1 MQTDKNPQLLI
12 IDDEP
17 NIQSL
22 VEAVFFEDNYD
33 LFFASDGEGAL
44 KKLDNI
50 SPDAILLDIFMPGL
64 NGFEVCRRI
73 KEKEQWRNIPVMII
87 TGVETP
93 DNLIRGFDA
102 GADEF
107 LYKPFRP
114 EELQSRIKAMLRIK
128 TQYDELKEN
137 LRLKELLF
145 NMIVH
150 DMNNPLTCISVYS
163 DLLKDFVK
171 DAEGIHI
178 LEKLLGSTLSL
189 KCFIH
194 DLLILYKSSLG
205 KLMVDKKSSDIKE
218 FIISMGEKYRPI
230 AKRHSIEII
239 IEVPEESRQFSIDL
253 KLFQRLFDNLLS
265 NALKFSPDCST
276 VGISLKYIDEV
287 TGKEFSIS
295 VADKGPGIPENYYDH
310 IFNIFEIVEIK
321 ENNIPQIGL
330 GLAFCRMIAE
340 AHGGCIYVTSNK
352 PTGSIFV
359 VEI

>member
-44 KKLDNI
+44 KKLDSI

-64 NGFEVCRRI
+64 NGFEICRLI
-73 KEKEQWRNIPVMII
+73 KEKEQWKNIPVMLI

-93 DNLIRGFDA
+93 DNIIRGFDA

-150 DMNNPLTCISVYS
+150 DMNNPLTCIYVYS

-171 DAEGIHI
+171 DGEGLQI
-178 LEKLLGSTLSL
+178 LEKLLASTLNL
-189 KCFIH
+189 KCFIN
-194 DLLILYKSSLG
+194 DLLTLYKSSLG
-205 KLMVDKKSSDIKE
+205 KLVMDKKSSDIKE
-218 FIISMGEKYRPI
+218 FVLFMGEKYRPI
-230 AKRHSIEII
+230 AKRQSIEII
-239 IEVPEESRQFSIDL
+239 TEVPEEDREFSIDL
-253 KLFQRLFDNLLS
+253 KLFQRLLDNLLS
-265 NALKFSPDCST
+265 NALKFAPDFST
-276 VGISLKYIDEV
+276 VDISLKYIDEV
-287 TGKEFSIS
+287 PGKKFSIS
-295 VADKGPGIPENYYDH
+295 VTDKGVGIPENYSDR

-321 ENNIPQIGL
+321 EKNIPQIGL

-340 AHGGCIYVTSNK
+340 AHGGCIYVKPNK
-352 PTGSIFV
+352 PAGSIFV